1 MTLVTIAASY
11 GAGGSRIAP
20 ELARRLGVPFLG
32 RPSMPG
38 LDASGDESGA
48 EAECARE
55 GFEGRSGLLS
65 RLASMA
71 VSWGTP
77 AGMTAEELLP
87 DEARRR
93 ELEQEV
99 DAFAQAGSGVILGRG
114 AAVLLHDDPRA
125 LHVLLDGPA
134 DARVRQAMAIESI
147 DRRTA
152 EQRLARTDR
161 FRRAYVEE
169 LYGMN
174 VREPGVFHLVLD
186 STALALEDCVE
197 LIAVA
202 AGRRDRGGARE

>member
-20 ELARRLGVPFLG
+20 ELADRLGVPFLG
-32 RPSMPG
+32 RPTMP
-38 LDASGDESGA
+38 GA

-87 DEARRR
+87 DEVRRR

-99 DAFAQAGSGVILGRG
+99 SAFAEAGSGVILGRG
-114 AAVLLHDDPRA
+114 AAVLLHDDARA
-125 LHVLLDGPA
+125 LHVFLDGPA
-134 DARVRQAMAIESI
+134 DARVRQAMAIEAI
-147 DRRTA
+147 DRHTA

-197 LIAVA
+197 LIAGA
-202 AGRRDRGGARE
+202 ARRRGRGSL